1 MNETRYI
8 VAGSLIDG
16 LGGSAH
22 KRALLTVRDGRI
34 AAIGSAADCPRGD
47 DVAVEDL
54 SHCTLVPPL
63 VDCSVALAGS
73 SSLDPQAQAGRA
85 ETAGSQDATLVAR
98 HLRDCHDHG
107 VLGLADSTA
116 AATPAEAK
124 GLVTLRSCG
133 SLRRR
138 DDGTLEVAAAG
149 DFLRIDS
156 TGDIDADTPA
166 SPGLDRQPLRRLL
179 AQRGP
184 GRAVVVANGA
194 TAVTEALAAGC
205 DAIEQGYRMGEANLR
220 LMARDRVLWI
230 PSLLRAKNGLDCASS
245 GGSVCCRFSL
255 RAVAPGEPQP
265 GAEAY
270 WRALLADQLAQLRL
284 ARSLGVLVAVG
295 TGAGSPGILHG
306 ESMVEE
312 MKLFLRAGWSL
323 EETMHSASEQG
334 ARFFGMDNLGGL
346 AVGRP
351 ATFLVT
357 RGSPQQLPR
366 KLAYLEGIYL
376 GGRPSDSYRKNPVK
390 VVHPRP

>member
-1 MNETRYI
+1 MNATRFI
-8 VAGSLIDG
+8 VVGSLIDG
-16 LGGSAH
+16 LGGRVR
-22 KRALLTVRDGRI
+22 KRVLLTVQGGRI
-34 AAIGSAADCPRGD
+34 AAIGPAAEPAGGNG
-47 DVAVEDL
+47 VAVQDL
-54 SHCTLVPPL
+54 SHCTVVPPL

-73 SSLDPQAQAGRA
+73 SSLESQAGRG

-107 VLGLADSTA
+107 VLGLADRSA
-116 AATPAEAK
+116 AATPAEAQ

-133 SLRRR
+133 RLVRG
-138 DDGTLEVAAAG
+138 DDGVLEVAAAG

-166 SPGLDRQPLRRLL
+166 SPGLDRQALGRLL

-184 GRAVVVANGA
+184 GRTVVVANGA

-220 LMARDRVLWI
+220 LMARNRVLWI
-230 PSLLRAKNGLDCASS
+230 PSLLRARNGLDCASS

-270 WRALLADQLAQLRL
+270 WRGLLADQLAQLRL
-284 ARSLGVLVAVG
+284 ARSLGVPVAVG

-306 ESMVEE
+306 ESVVEE

-376 GGRPSDSYRKNPVK
+376 GGQPSDSYRKNPVK

>member
-1 MNETRYI
+1 MNATRFI
-8 VAGSLIDG
+8 VVGSLIDV
-16 LGGSAH
+16 LGGRVR
-22 KRALLTVRDGRI
+22 KRILLTVQGGRI
-34 AAIGSAADCPRGD
+34 AAIGPAAEPAGGNG
-47 DVAVEDL
+47 VAVQDL
-54 SHCTLVPPL
+54 SHCTVVPPL

-73 SSLDPQAQAGRA
+73 SSLESQAGRG

-107 VLGLADSTA
+107 VLGLADRSA
-116 AATPAEAK
+116 AATPAEAQ

-133 SLRRR
+133 RLVRG
-138 DDGTLEVAAAG
+138 DDGVLEVAAAG

-166 SPGLDRQPLRRLL
+166 SPGLDRQALGRLL

-184 GRAVVVANGA
+184 GRTVVVANGA

-220 LMARDRVLWI
+220 LMARNRVLWI
-230 PSLLRAKNGLDCASS
+230 PSLLRARNGLDCASS

-270 WRALLADQLAQLRL
+270 WRGLLADQLAQLRL
-284 ARSLGVLVAVG
+284 ARSLGVPVAVG

-306 ESMVEE
+306 ESVVEE

-376 GGRPSDSYRKNPVK
+376 GGQPSDSYRKNPVK

>member
-1 MNETRYI
+1 MNATRFI
-8 VAGSLIDG
+8 VVGSLIDV
-16 LGGSAH
+16 LGGRVR
-22 KRALLTVRDGRI
+22 KRILLTVQGGRI
-34 AAIGSAADCPRGD
+34 AAIGPAAERAGGNG
-47 DVAVEDL
+47 VAVQDL
-54 SHCTLVPPL
+54 SHCTVVPPL

-73 SSLDPQAQAGRA
+73 SSLESQAGRG

-107 VLGLADSTA
+107 VLGLADRSA
-116 AATPAEAK
+116 AATPAEAQ

-133 SLRRR
+133 RLVRG
-138 DDGTLEVAAAG
+138 DDGVLEVAAAG

-166 SPGLDRQPLRRLL
+166 SPGLDRQALGRLL

-184 GRAVVVANGA
+184 GRTVVVANGA

-220 LMARDRVLWI
+220 LMARNRVLWI
-230 PSLLRAKNGLDCASS
+230 PSLLRARNGLDCASS

-270 WRALLADQLAQLRL
+270 WRGLLADQLAQLRM
-284 ARSLGVLVAVG
+284 ARSLGVPVAVG

-306 ESMVEE
+306 ESVVEE

-323 EETMHSASEQG
+323 KETMHSASEQG

-376 GGRPSDSYRKNPVK
+376 GGQPSDSYRKNPVK

>member
-8 VAGSLIDG
+8 IAGSLIDG

-34 AAIGSAADCPRGD
+34 AAIGSATDCPRGEGA
-47 DVAVEDL
+47 AVDDL

-63 VDCSVALAGS
+63 VDGSVALAHAPSLGS
-73 SSLDPQAQAGRA
+73 RA
-85 ETAGSQDATLVAR
+85 HRGEGTSGHGPLLIAR

-116 AATPAEAK
+116 AAIPPEAR
-124 GLVTLRSCG
+124 GLVTLRSG
-133 SLRRR
+133 GRLLRRE
-138 DDGTLEVAAAG
+138 DGTLEVAAAG

-156 TGDIDADTPA
+156 TGDIDADTPPL
-166 SPGLDRQPLRRLL
+166 PGLERQVLGRLL
-179 AQRGP
+179 HQWPAGKR
-184 GRAVVVANGA
+184 VVVANGS
-194 TAVTEALAAGC
+194 TAVAEALAAGC
-205 DAIEQGYRMGEANLR
+205 DAIEQGYLMGEANLR
-220 LMARDRVLWI
+220 LMARNRVLWI
-230 PSLLRAKNGLDCASS
+230 PSVLRAKNGLDCASS

-255 RAVAPGEPQP
+255 RAVGPGEARP
-265 GAEAY
+265 GAEAS
-270 WRALLADQLAQLRL
+270 WRAMLADQLAQLRL

-323 EETMHSASEQG
+323 EETLHCASEQG
-334 ARFFGMDNLGGL
+334 ARFFGMDNLGAL

-351 ATFLVT
+351 ATFLVA
-357 RGSPQQLPR
+357 RGMPQQLPR

>member
-8 VAGSLIDG
+8 IAGSLIDG

-34 AAIGSAADCPRGD
+34 AAIGSATDCPRGEGA
-47 DVAVEDL
+47 AVDDL

-63 VDCSVALAGS
+63 VDGSVALAHAP
-73 SSLDPQAQAGRA
+73 SLDPRA
-85 ETAGSQDATLVAR
+85 HRGEGTSGHDPLLIVR

-116 AATPAEAK
+116 AAIPPEAR
-124 GLVTLRSCG
+124 GLVTLRSG
-133 SLRRR
+133 GRLLRRE
-138 DDGTLEVAAAG
+138 DGTLEVAAAG

-156 TGDIDADTPA
+156 SGDIDADTPPLA
-166 SPGLDRQPLRRLL
+166 GLDRQTLGRLL
-179 AQRGP
+179 HQWPAGKR
-184 GRAVVVANGA
+184 VVVANGA
-194 TAVTEALAAGC
+194 LAVGEALAAGC
-205 DAIEQGYRMGEANLR
+205 DAIEQGYLMGEANLR
-220 LMARDRVLWI
+220 LMARNRVLWI
-230 PSLLRAKNGLDCASS
+230 PSVLRAKNGLDCASS

-270 WRALLADQLAQLRL
+270 WQALLVDQLAQLRL
-284 ARSLGVLVAVG
+284 ARSLGVPVAVG

-323 EETMHSASEQG
+323 EETLRSASEQG
-334 ARFFGMDNLGGL
+334 ARFFGMDNLGAL

-351 ATFLVT
+351 ATFLVA
-357 RGSPQQLPR
+357 RGMPQQLPR

>member
-8 VAGSLIDG
+8 IAGSLIDG

-34 AAIGSAADCPRGD
+34 AAIGSATDCPRGEGA
-47 DVAVEDL
+47 AVDDL

-63 VDCSVALAGS
+63 VDGSVALAHA
-73 SSLDPQAQAGRA
+73 SSLGSRAHRGEGTSGHDP
-85 ETAGSQDATLVAR
+85 LLIAR

-116 AATPAEAK
+116 AAIPPEAR
-124 GLVTLRSCG
+124 GLVTLRSG
-133 SLRRR
+133 GRLLRRE
-138 DDGTLEVAAAG
+138 DGTLEVAAAG

-156 TGDIDADTPA
+156 TGDIDADTPPL
-166 SPGLDRQPLRRLL
+166 PGLDRQALGRLL
-179 AQRGP
+179 HQWPAGKR
-184 GRAVVVANGA
+184 VVVANGA
-194 TAVTEALAAGC
+194 LAVGEALAAGC
-205 DAIEQGYRMGEANLR
+205 DAIEQGYLMGEANLR
-220 LMARDRVLWI
+220 LMARNRVLWI
-230 PSLLRAKNGLDCASS
+230 PSVLRAKNGLDCASS

-270 WRALLADQLAQLRL
+270 WQALLVDQLAQLRL
-284 ARSLGVLVAVG
+284 ARSLGVPVAVG

-323 EETMHSASEQG
+323 EETLHCASEQG
-334 ARFFGMDNLGGL
+334 ARFFGMDNLGAL

-351 ATFLVT
+351 ATFLVA
-357 RGSPQQLPR
+357 RGMPQQLPR

>member
-1 MNETRYI
+1 MNATRFI
-8 VAGSLIDG
+8 VVGSLIDV
-16 LGGSAH
+16 LGGRVR
-22 KRALLTVRDGRI
+22 KRILLTVQGGRI
-34 AAIGSAADCPRGD
+34 AAIGPAAERAGGNG
-47 DVAVEDL
+47 VAVQDL
-54 SHCTLVPPL
+54 SHCTVVPPL

-73 SSLDPQAQAGRA
+73 SSLESQAGRG

-107 VLGLADSTA
+107 VLGLADRSA
-116 AATPAEAK
+116 AATPAEAQ

-133 SLRRR
+133 RLVRG
-138 DDGTLEVAAAG
+138 DDGVLEVAAAG

-166 SPGLDRQPLRRLL
+166 SPGLDRQALGRLL

-184 GRAVVVANGA
+184 GRTVVVANGA

-220 LMARDRVLWI
+220 LMARNRVLWI
-230 PSLLRAKNGLDCASS
+230 PSLLRARNGLDCASS

-255 RAVAPGEPQP
+255 RAVTPGEPQP

-270 WRALLADQLAQLRL
+270 WRGLLADQLAQLRL
-284 ARSLGVLVAVG
+284 ARSLGVPVAVG

-306 ESMVEE
+306 ESVVEE

-323 EETMHSASEQG
+323 KETMHSASEQG

-376 GGRPSDSYRKNPVK
+376 GGQPSDSYRKNPVK

>member
-1 MNETRYI
+1 MNATRFI
-8 VAGSLIDG
+8 VVGSLIDV
-16 LGGSAH
+16 LGGRVR
-22 KRALLTVRDGRI
+22 KRILLTVQGGRI
-34 AAIGSAADCPRGD
+34 AAIGPAAERAGGNG
-47 DVAVEDL
+47 VAVQDL
-54 SHCTLVPPL
+54 SHCTVVPPL

-73 SSLDPQAQAGRA
+73 SSLESQAGRG

-107 VLGLADSTA
+107 VLGLADRSA
-116 AATPAEAK
+116 AATPAEAQ

-133 SLRRR
+133 RLVRG
-138 DDGTLEVAAAG
+138 DDGVLEVAAAG

-166 SPGLDRQPLRRLL
+166 SPGLDRQALGRLL

-184 GRAVVVANGA
+184 GRTVVVANGA

-220 LMARDRVLWI
+220 LMARNRVLWI
-230 PSLLRAKNGLDCASS
+230 PSLLRARNGLDCASS

-270 WRALLADQLAQLRL
+270 WRGLLADQLAQLRL
-284 ARSLGVLVAVG
+284 ARSLGVPVAVG

-306 ESMVEE
+306 ESVVEE

-323 EETMHSASEQG
+323 KETMHSASEQG

-376 GGRPSDSYRKNPVK
+376 GGQPSDSYRKNPVK

>member
-8 VAGSLIDG
+8 IAGSLIDG

-34 AAIGSAADCPRGD
+34 AAIGSATDCPRGEGA
-47 DVAVEDL
+47 AVDDL

-63 VDCSVALAGS
+63 VDGSVALAHAPSLGS
-73 SSLDPQAQAGRA
+73 RA
-85 ETAGSQDATLVAR
+85 HRGEGTSGNEARLIGR

-116 AATPAEAK
+116 AAIPPEAE
-124 GLVTLRSCG
+124 GLVTLSSCG
-133 SLRRR
+133 RLLRRE
-138 DDGTLEVAAAG
+138 DGTLEVAAGG

-156 TGDIDADTPA
+156 SGDIDADTPPLA
-166 SPGLDRQPLRRLL
+166 GLDRQALGRLL
-179 AQRGP
+179 HQWPAGKR
-184 GRAVVVANGA
+184 VVVANG
-194 TAVTEALAAGC
+194 TLAVGEALAAGC
-205 DAIEQGYRMGEANLR
+205 DAIEQGYLMGEANLR

-230 PSLLRAKNGLDCASS
+230 PSVLRAKNGLDCASS

-255 RAVAPGEPQP
+255 RAVGPGEARP
-265 GAEAY
+265 GAEAS
-270 WRALLADQLAQLRL
+270 WRAMLADQLAQLRL

-312 MKLFLRAGWSL
+312 MKLFLRAGWPL
-323 EETMHSASEQG
+323 EETLHCASEQG
-334 ARFFGMDNLGGL
+334 ARFFGMDNLGAL

-351 ATFLVT
+351 ATFLVA
-357 RGSPQQLPR
+357 RGMPQQLPR
-366 KLAYLEGIYL
+366 KLAYLEGIYIA
-376 GGRPSDSYRKNPVK
+376 GRPSAAYRKNPLK
-390 VVHPRP
+390 VVHPQP

>member
-8 VAGSLIDG
+8 IAGSLIDG

-34 AAIGSAADCPRGD
+34 AAIGSATDCPRGEGA
-47 DVAVEDL
+47 AVDDL

-63 VDCSVALAGS
+63 VDGSVALAHAP
-73 SSLDPQAQAGRA
+73 SLDPRA
-85 ETAGSQDATLVAR
+85 HRGEGTSGNEARLIGR

-116 AATPAEAK
+116 AAIPPEAR
-124 GLVTLRSCG
+124 GLVTLRSG
-133 SLRRR
+133 GRLLRRE
-138 DDGTLEVAAAG
+138 DGTLEVAAAG

-156 TGDIDADTPA
+156 TGDIDADTPPL
-166 SPGLDRQPLRRLL
+166 PGLERQVLGRLL
-179 AQRGP
+179 HQWPAGKR
-184 GRAVVVANGA
+184 VVVANGS
-194 TAVTEALAAGC
+194 TAVAEALAAGC
-205 DAIEQGYRMGEANLR
+205 DAIEQGYLMGEANLR
-220 LMARDRVLWI
+220 LMARNRVLWI
-230 PSLLRAKNGLDCASS
+230 PSVLRAKNGLDCASS

-270 WRALLADQLAQLRL
+270 WQALLVDQLAQLRL
-284 ARSLGVLVAVG
+284 ARSLGVPVAVG

-323 EETMHSASEQG
+323 EETLRSASEQG
-334 ARFFGMDNLGGL
+334 ARFFGMDNLGAL

-351 ATFLVT
+351 ATFLVA
-357 RGSPQQLPR
+357 RGMPQQLPR

>member
-8 VAGSLIDG
+8 IAGSHIDG

-34 AAIGSAADCPRGD
+34 AAIGSATDCPRGEGA
-47 DVAVEDL
+47 AVDDL

-63 VDCSVALAGS
+63 VDGSVALAHAP
-73 SSLDPQAQAGRA
+73 SLDPRA
-85 ETAGSQDATLVAR
+85 HRGEGTSGNDALLIAR

-116 AATPAEAK
+116 AAIPPEAR
-124 GLVTLRSCG
+124 GLVTLRSG
-133 SLRRR
+133 GRLLRRE
-138 DDGTLEVAAAG
+138 DGTLEVAAAG

-156 TGDIDADTPA
+156 TGDIDADTPPL
-166 SPGLDRQPLRRLL
+166 PGLDRQVLGRLL
-179 AQRGP
+179 HQWPAGKR
-184 GRAVVVANGA
+184 VVVANGS
-194 TAVTEALAAGC
+194 TAVAEALAAGC
-205 DAIEQGYRMGEANLR
+205 DAIEQGYLMGEANLR
-220 LMARDRVLWI
+220 LMARNRVLWI
-230 PSLLRAKNGLDCASS
+230 PSVLRAKNGLDCASS

-270 WRALLADQLAQLRL
+270 WQALLADQLAQLRL
-284 ARSLGVLVAVG
+284 ARSLGVPVAVG

-323 EETMHSASEQG
+323 EETLHCASEQG
-334 ARFFGMDNLGGL
+334 ARFFGMDNLGAL

-351 ATFLVT
+351 ATFLVA
-357 RGSPQQLPR
+357 RGMPQQLPR

>member
-34 AAIGSAADCPRGD
+34 AAIGSATDCPRGEGA
-47 DVAVEDL
+47 AVDDL

-63 VDCSVALAGS
+63 VDGSVALAHAP
-73 SSLDPQAQAGRA
+73 SLDPRA
-85 ETAGSQDATLVAR
+85 HRGEGTGGNDALLIAR

-116 AATPAEAK
+116 AATPPEAE

-133 SLRRR
+133 RLLRRE
-138 DDGTLEVAAAG
+138 DGTLEVAAAG

-156 TGDIDADTPA
+156 TGDIDADTPP
-166 SPGLDRQPLRRLL
+166 SPGLDRQVLGRLL
-179 AQRGP
+179 NQWPAGKT
-184 GRAVVVANGA
+184 VVVANGA
-194 TAVTEALAAGC
+194 LAVGEALAAGC
-205 DAIEQGYRMGEANLR
+205 DAIEQGYLMGEANLR
-220 LMARDRVLWI
+220 LMARDRVRWI
-230 PSLLRAKNGLDCASS
+230 PSVLRAKNGLDCASS

-255 RAVAPGEPQP
+255 RAVGPGEARP
-265 GAEAY
+265 GAEAS
-270 WRALLADQLAQLRL
+270 WRAMLADQLAQLRL

-323 EETMHSASEQG
+323 EETLHCASEQG
-334 ARFFGMDNLGGL
+334 ARFFGMDNLGAL

-351 ATFLVT
+351 ATFLVA
-357 RGSPQQLPR
+357 RGMPQQLPR
-366 KLAYLEGIYL
+366 KLAYLEGIYIA
-376 GGRPSDSYRKNPVK
+376 GRPSAAYRKNPIK
-390 VVHPRP
+390 VVHPQP

>member
-8 VAGSLIDG
+8 IAGSLIDG

-34 AAIGSAADCPRGD
+34 AAIGSATDCPRGEGA
-47 DVAVEDL
+47 AVDDL

-63 VDCSVALAGS
+63 VDGSVALAHAP
-73 SSLDPQAQAGRA
+73 SLDPRA
-85 ETAGSQDATLVAR
+85 HRGEGTSGHDPLLIVR

-116 AATPAEAK
+116 AAIPPEAR
-124 GLVTLRSCG
+124 GLVTLRSG
-133 SLRRR
+133 GRLLRRE
-138 DDGTLEVAAAG
+138 DGTLEVAAAG

-156 TGDIDADTPA
+156 SGDIDADAPPL
-166 SPGLDRQPLRRLL
+166 PGLDRQVLGRLL
-179 AQRGP
+179 HQWPAGKT
-184 GRAVVVANGA
+184 VVVANGA
-194 TAVTEALAAGC
+194 QAVGEALAAGC

-220 LMARDRVLWI
+220 LMARNRVLWI
-230 PSLLRAKNGLDCASS
+230 PSLLRARNGLDCASS

-270 WRALLADQLAQLRL
+270 WRGLLADQLAQLRL
-284 ARSLGVLVAVG
+284 ARSLGVPVAVG

-306 ESMVEE
+306 ESVVEE

-376 GGRPSDSYRKNPVK
+376 GGQPSDSYRKNPVK

>member
-1 MNETRYI
+1 MNATRFI
-8 VAGSLIDG
+8 VVGSLIDV
-16 LGGSAH
+16 LGGRVR
-22 KRALLTVRDGRI
+22 KRILLTVQGGRI
-34 AAIGSAADCPRGD
+34 AAIGPAAERAGGNG
-47 DVAVEDL
+47 VAVQDL
-54 SHCTLVPPL
+54 SHCTVVPPL

-73 SSLDPQAQAGRA
+73 SSLESQAGRG

-107 VLGLADSTA
+107 VLGLADRSA
-116 AATPAEAK
+116 AATPAEAQ

-133 SLRRR
+133 RLVRG
-138 DDGTLEVAAAG
+138 DDGVLEVAAAG

-166 SPGLDRQPLRRLL
+166 SPGLDRQALGRLL

-184 GRAVVVANGA
+184 GRTVVVANGA

-220 LMARDRVLWI
+220 LMARNRVLWI
-230 PSLLRAKNGLDCASS
+230 PSLLRARNGLDCASS

-270 WRALLADQLAQLRL
+270 WRGLLADQLAQLRL
-284 ARSLGVLVAVG
+284 ARSLGVPVAVG

-306 ESMVEE
+306 ESVVEE

-323 EETMHSASEQG
+323 EETIGCASGQG

-376 GGRPSDSYRKNPVK
+376 GGQPSDSYRKNPVK

>member
-8 VAGSLIDG
+8 IAGSLIDG

-34 AAIGSAADCPRGD
+34 AAIGSATDCPRGEGA
-47 DVAVEDL
+47 AVDDL

-63 VDCSVALAGS
+63 VDGSVALAHAP
-73 SSLDPQAQAGRA
+73 SLDPRA
-85 ETAGSQDATLVAR
+85 HRGEGTSGHDPLLIAR

-116 AATPAEAK
+116 AATPPEAE
-124 GLVTLRSCG
+124 GLVTLRSG
-133 SLRRR
+133 GRLLRRE
-138 DDGTLEVAAAG
+138 DGTLEVAAAG

-156 TGDIDADTPA
+156 TGDIDADAPP
-166 SPGLDRQPLRRLL
+166 SSGLDRQVLGRLL
-179 AQRGP
+179 HQWPAGKT
-184 GRAVVVANGA
+184 VVVANGA

-220 LMARDRVLWI
+220 LMARNRVLWI
-230 PSLLRAKNGLDCASS
+230 PSLLRARNGLDCASS

-270 WRALLADQLAQLRL
+270 WRGLLADQLAQLRL
-284 ARSLGVLVAVG
+284 ARSLGVPVAVG

-312 MKLFLRAGWSL
+312 MKLFLRGGWSL
-323 EETMHSASEQG
+323 EETLRSASEQG
-334 ARFFGMDNLGGL
+334 ARFFGMDNLGAL

-351 ATFLVT
+351 ATFLVA
-357 RGSPQQLPR
+357 RGMPQQLPR

-390 VVHPRP
+390 VVHSRP

>member
-1 MNETRYI
+1 MNATRFI

-16 LGGSAH
+16 LGGRVR
-22 KRALLTVRDGRI
+22 KRVLLTVQGGRI
-34 AAIGSAADCPRGD
+34 AAIGPAAERAGGNG
-47 DVAVEDL
+47 VAVQDL
-54 SHCTLVPPL
+54 SHCTVVPPL

-73 SSLDPQAQAGRA
+73 SSLESQAGRG

-107 VLGLADSTA
+107 VLGLADRSA
-116 AATPAEAK
+116 AATPAEAQ

-133 SLRRR
+133 RLVRG
-138 DDGTLEVAAAG
+138 DDGVLEVAAAG

-166 SPGLDRQPLRRLL
+166 SPGLDRQALGRLL

-184 GRAVVVANGA
+184 GRTVVVANGA

-220 LMARDRVLWI
+220 LMARNRVLWI
-230 PSLLRAKNGLDCASS
+230 PSLLRARNGLDCASS

-270 WRALLADQLAQLRL
+270 WRGLLADQLAQLRL
-284 ARSLGVLVAVG
+284 ARSLGVPVAVG

-306 ESMVEE
+306 ESVVEE

-376 GGRPSDSYRKNPVK
+376 GGQPSDSYRKNPVK

>member
-1 MNETRYI
+1 M
-8 VAGSLIDG
+8 
-16 LGGSAH
+16 
-22 KRALLTVRDGRI
+22 
-34 AAIGSAADCPRGD
+34 
-47 DVAVEDL
+47 
-54 SHCTLVPPL
+54 
-63 VDCSVALAGS
+63 
-73 SSLDPQAQAGRA
+73 
-85 ETAGSQDATLVAR
+85 
-98 HLRDCHDHG
+98 
-107 VLGLADSTA
+107 
-116 AATPAEAK
+116 
-124 GLVTLRSCG
+124 VTLRSCG
-133 SLRRR
+133 RLVRG
-138 DDGTLEVAAAG
+138 DDGVLEVAAAG

-156 TGDIDADTPA
+156 TGDIDAATPA
-166 SPGLDRQPLRRLL
+166 SPGLDRQALGRLL

-184 GRAVVVANGA
+184 GRTVVVANGA

-220 LMARDRVLWI
+220 LMARNRVLWI
-230 PSLLRAKNGLDCASS
+230 PSLLRARNGLDCASS

-255 RAVAPGEPQP
+255 RAVAPGAPQP

-270 WRALLADQLAQLRL
+270 WRGLLADQLAQLRL
-284 ARSLGVLVAVG
+284 ARSLGVPVAVG

-306 ESMVEE
+306 ESVVEE

-376 GGRPSDSYRKNPVK
+376 GGQPSDSYRKNPVK

>member
-1 MNETRYI
+1 MNATRFI
-8 VAGSLIDG
+8 VVGSLIDV
-16 LGGSAH
+16 LGGRVR
-22 KRALLTVRDGRI
+22 KRILLTVQGGRI
-34 AAIGSAADCPRGD
+34 AAIGPAAERAGGNG
-47 DVAVEDL
+47 VAVQDL
-54 SHCTLVPPL
+54 SHCTVVPPL

-73 SSLDPQAQAGRA
+73 SSLESQAGRG

-107 VLGLADSTA
+107 VLGLADRSA
-116 AATPAEAK
+116 AATPAEAQ

-133 SLRRR
+133 RLVRG
-138 DDGTLEVAAAG
+138 DDGVLEVAAAG

-166 SPGLDRQPLRRLL
+166 SPGLDRQALGRLL
-179 AQRGP
+179 AQHGP
-184 GRAVVVANGA
+184 GRTVVVANGA

-220 LMARDRVLWI
+220 LMARNRVLWI
-230 PSLLRAKNGLDCASS
+230 PSLLRARNGLDCASS

-270 WRALLADQLAQLRL
+270 WRGLLADQLAQLRL
-284 ARSLGVLVAVG
+284 ARSLGVPVAVG

-306 ESMVEE
+306 ESVVEE

-376 GGRPSDSYRKNPVK
+376 GGQPSDSYRKNPVK